1 MRCGM
6 GWEEKEML
14 LKAGVNRAKVK
25 MQRLESSR
33 GQDDVPW
40 RWTKAWHALE
50 AWHAFHGN
58 EDSSQLGN
66 LENHFNQL
74 E

>member
-1 MRCGM
+1 M

-25 MQRLESSR
+25 MQRLESNR

-40 RWTKAWHALE
+40 RRLCWTKAWHALE